1 MSKILE
7 KILSKDIFVISFI
20 FICLMIAF
28 APSYQFDYFR
38 HDDWASA
45 CWDRIAI
52 NTHHLFGNAV
62 LNEFRPYTMIF
73 IYYSE
78 LFTEYLSGAK
88 IVKIATIGIFSLS
101 SFLLYKWLKIFN
113 INSFYAIFLSI
124 VLFVLPPMQVMS
136 STYQYF
142 FMAAPILLCA
152 ITFSILWDIQNKNYN
167 NINYVYGFIL
177 FIQLITF
184 ATFYPV
190 FIIYTIIISS
200 LMYFLHRKYKK
211 NSSDQNAKIFMYVS
225 AFIMYFTAIT
235 AYPPSAMY
243 IWFLLSV
250 PLLMYFKS
258 EKKELISNFAIKVFI
273 FSASTMIIY
282 FLLGKFFAYIL
293 GIDTNHARGMSISG
307 DFGKIFFHTIDAFRI
322 TSNLWDIK
330 QYFKT
335 GLFWD
340 NYDMLIIIFSLFLI
354 SLFAVYKKN
363 NNYKIGFI
371 IFISISSLV
380 FFTIAPLV
388 LSNNGATMYRYLIAL
403 SPLAGFIFLWSIS
416 IVYSLF
422 PKIIYENYIIG
433 LILLSF
439 FIGSIFMSN
448 QTIFKNLVE
457 PNQYEM
463 NYLSNFL
470 DKEII
475 PKIKNKEKVVI
486 HHIQGKVNYT
496 KNRYSLDEYNV
507 SMTVFK
513 WPVLPSIV
521 MLLKDKGIYTQ
532 SRTCFPSKWE
542 PDHGV
547 FNLNWGSIELFTN
560 IDSYKKNASKE
571 ADILIDMGKLDFID

>member
-1 MSKILE
+1 
-7 KILSKDIFVISFI
+7 
-20 FICLMIAF
+20 
-28 APSYQFDYFR
+28 
-38 HDDWASA
+38 
-45 CWDRIAI
+45 
-52 NTHHLFGNAV
+52 
-62 LNEFRPYTMIF
+62 
-73 IYYSE
+73 
-78 LFTEYLSGAK
+78 
-88 IVKIATIGIFSLS
+88 
-101 SFLLYKWLKIFN
+101 
-113 INSFYAIFLSI
+113 
-124 VLFVLPPMQVMS
+124 
-136 STYQYF
+136 
-142 FMAAPILLCA
+142 
-152 ITFSILWDIQNKNYN
+152 
-167 NINYVYGFIL
+167 
-177 FIQLITF
+177 
-184 ATFYPV
+184 
-190 FIIYTIIISS
+190 
-200 LMYFLHRKYKK
+200 
-211 NSSDQNAKIFMYVS
+211 MYVS
-225 AFIMYFTAIT
+225 AFIIYFTAIT

-433 LILLSF
+433 FILLSF